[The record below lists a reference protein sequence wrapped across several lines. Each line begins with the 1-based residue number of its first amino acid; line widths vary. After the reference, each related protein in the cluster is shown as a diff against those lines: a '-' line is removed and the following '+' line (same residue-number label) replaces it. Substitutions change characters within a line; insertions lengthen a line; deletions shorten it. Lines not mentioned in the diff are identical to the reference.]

1 MICNKKFRIIIYLLI
16 LAAMIFFPFHLFAQE
31 SKEIVEH
38 ETGFYYTVQ
47 KGDTLWDLSE
57 RFSDS
62 AWLWP
67 ELWKEN
73 SKISNPHW
81 IYPGERIRL
90 FHRKGVE
97 SFVKKTEETM
107 AAVETAVKEQPLEIE
122 PPKELPY
129 YYYSP
134 INRTGFIRKEP
145 FNPYGVIF
153 KVRDDVHMIGAGD
166 VVYIRQMGDT
176 PLILG
181 EKFTLYRKYKP
192 IKDKKTKKLIG
203 TQHYLTGVVEITKI
217 EPKFVLAMVVQ
228 SYRTIEINNFLMP
241 YKKRSPKITLAV
253 SKKGLNGKIVLS
265 EEHGNIMGD
274 NAVAF
279 IDKGTND
286 GVELGQ
292 LYNIYY
298 LEKGKVG
305 SKKEAF
311 QVSADYGSII
321 VLHTEQ
327 TTSTVLITQSDRSVT
342 PEAAIRSPME

>member
-16 LAAMIFFPFHLFAQE
+16 LASMIFFPFHLFAQE
-31 SKEIVEH
+31 SMEIVEH

-47 KGDTLWDLSE
+47 RGDTLWDLSE

-62 AWLWP
+62 PWLWP

-73 SKISNPHW
+73 GKISNPHW

-97 SFVKKTEETM
+97 SFVKKTDETM
-107 AAVETAVKEQPLEIE
+107 AAVETAVKEKPLEIE
-122 PPKELPY
+122 PPKEFPY

-145 FNPYGVIF
+145 FNPYGVIVR
-153 KVRDDVHMIGAGD
+153 VRDDVNMIGVGD
-166 VVYIRQMGDT
+166 LVYIRQMGDT

-181 EKFTLYRKYKP
+181 EKYTLYRKYKP
-192 IKDKKTKKLIG
+192 IKDKKTNKLIG
-203 TQHYLTGVVEITKI
+203 TQHYLTGVVKITKI
-217 EPKFVLAMVVQ
+217 EPEFILAMVVQ

-241 YKKRSPKITLAV
+241 YKKRSPKITLAA

-265 EEHGNIMGD
+265 EEHGNLMGD
-274 NAVAF
+274 NSVAF
-279 IDKGTND
+279 INKGTKD
-286 GVELGQ
+286 GVEIGQ
-292 LYNIYY
+292 SYNIYDRG
-298 LEKGKVG
+298 KGRAG

-311 QVSADYGSII
+311 QVPSYYGSII
-321 VLHTEQ
+321 VLHAEQ
-327 TTSTVLITQSDRSVT
+327 TTSTVLITQANRSIT
-342 PEAAIRSPME
+342 SEMAIRSPME

>member
-31 SKEIVEH
+31 SMEIVEH

-73 SKISNPHW
+73 SEISNPHW

-107 AAVETAVKEQPLEIE
+107 AAVETAGKEETLEIE
-122 PPKELPY
+122 PPEELPY

-134 INRTGFIRKEP
+134 INSTGFIRKEP

-153 KVRDDVHMIGAGD
+153 KVRDDVNMIGEGD
-166 VVYIRQMGDT
+166 EVYIRQMGDI
-176 PLILG
+176 PLMLG
-181 EKFTLYRKYKP
+181 EKYTLYRKYKP
-192 IKDKKTKKLIG
+192 VKDKKTKKLIG
-203 TQHYLTGVVEITKI
+203 TQHYLTGVVKITKI

-228 SYRTIEINNFLMP
+228 SYRTIEINNLLMP
-241 YKKRSPKITLAV
+241 YIKRSPKITLAA
-253 SKKGLNGKIVLS
+253 SKKGLNGKIVLA
-265 EEHGNIMGD
+265 EEHGNFLGD

-279 IDKGTND
+279 IDKGTED

-292 LYNIYY
+292 SYIIYY
-298 LEKGKVG
+298 QERGQAG
-305 SKKEAF
+305 SKKTAF
-311 QVSADYGSII
+311 QVPVVYGSII

-327 TTSTVLITQSDRSVT
+327 TTSTVLITQSKRTIT

>member
-16 LAAMIFFPFHLFAQE
+16 LASMIFFPFHLFAQE
-31 SKEIVEH
+31 NMEVVEH

-47 KGDTLWDLSE
+47 RGDTLWDLSE

-107 AAVETAVKEQPLEIE
+107 AVVETAGKEETLEIE
-122 PPKELPY
+122 QPKELPY

-134 INRTGFIRKEP
+134 INRTGFIRKKT
-145 FNPYGVIF
+145 FDPYGVIF
-153 KVRDDVHMIGAGD
+153 KVRDDVNMIGVGD
-166 VVYIRQMGDT
+166 EVYIRQMGDT

-181 EKFTLYRKYKP
+181 EKYTLYRKYKP

-203 TQHYLTGVVEITKI
+203 TQHYLTGVVKITKI

-241 YKKRSPKITLAV
+241 YKKRSPKITLAA
-253 SKKGLNGKIVLS
+253 SKKGLNGKIILS
-265 EEHGNIMGD
+265 EEHGKIMGD

-279 IDKGTND
+279 IDKGSED

-292 LYNIYY
+292 FYNIYY
-298 LEKGKVG
+298 QERGRAGQVP
-305 SKKEAF
+305 AF
-311 QVSADYGSII
+311 YGSII
-321 VLHTEQ
+321 VLDTEQ
-327 TTSTVLITQSDRSVT
+327 TTSTVLITQSNRSIT
-342 PEAAIRSPME
+342 TEAAIRSPME

>member
-107 AAVETAVKEQPLEIE
+107 AAVETAGKEETLEIE
-122 PPKELPY
+122 PPEELPY

-153 KVRDDVHMIGAGD
+153 KVRDDVNMIGEGD
-166 VVYIRQMGDT
+166 EVYIRQMGDT
-176 PLILG
+176 PLMLG
-181 EKFTLYRKYKP
+181 EKYTLYRKYKP
-192 IKDKKTKKLIG
+192 VKDKKTKKLIG
-203 TQHYLTGVVEITKI
+203 TQHYLTGVVKITKI

-228 SYRTIEINNFLMP
+228 SYRTIEINNYLMP
-241 YKKRSPKITLAV
+241 YKKRSPKITLAA

-265 EEHGNIMGD
+265 EEHGNFMGD

-279 IDKGTND
+279 IDKGTED

-298 LEKGKVG
+298 QERGQVG

-311 QVSADYGSII
+311 QVPVVYGSII

-327 TTSTVLITQSDRSVT
+327 TTSTVLITQSKRSIA

>member
-47 KGDTLWDLSE
+47 RGDTLWDLSE

-62 AWLWP
+62 PWLWP

-97 SFVKKTEETM
+97 SFVKKTDETM
-107 AAVETAVKEQPLEIE
+107 AAVETAVKEQALEIE
-122 PPKELPY
+122 PPEELPY

-134 INRTGFIRKEP
+134 INRTGFISKEP

-153 KVRDDVHMIGAGD
+153 KVRDDVNMIGVGD
-166 VVYIRQMGDT
+166 LVYIRQMGET
-176 PLILG
+176 PLIPG
-181 EKFTLYRKYKP
+181 EKYTLYRKYKP

-203 TQHYLTGVVEITKI
+203 TQHYLTGVVKITKI

-241 YKKRSPKITLAV
+241 YKKRSPKITLAA

-265 EEHGNIMGD
+265 EEHENIMGD

-292 LYNIYY
+292 SYIIYY

-311 QVSADYGSII
+311 QVPVVYGSII
-321 VLHTEQ
+321 VLHTQQ
-327 TTSTVLITQSDRSVT
+327 TTSTVLITLSRRSIT

>member
-31 SKEIVEH
+31 SMEIVEH

-107 AAVETAVKEQPLEIE
+107 AAVETAGKEETLEIE
-122 PPKELPY
+122 PPEELPY

-134 INRTGFIRKEP
+134 INSTGFIRKEP

-153 KVRDDVHMIGAGD
+153 KVRDDVNMIGEGD
-166 VVYIRQMGDT
+166 EVYIRQMGDT
-176 PLILG
+176 PLMLG
-181 EKFTLYRKYKP
+181 EKYTLYRKYKP
-192 IKDKKTKKLIG
+192 VKDKKTKKLIG
-203 TQHYLTGVVEITKI
+203 TQHYLTGVVKITKI

-241 YKKRSPKITLAV
+241 YKKRSPKITLAA

-265 EEHGNIMGD
+265 EEHGNFMGD

-279 IDKGTND
+279 IDKGTED

-298 LEKGKVG
+298 QERGQVG

-311 QVSADYGSII
+311 QVPVDYGSII

-327 TTSTVLITQSDRSVT
+327 TTSTVLITLSKRSIA